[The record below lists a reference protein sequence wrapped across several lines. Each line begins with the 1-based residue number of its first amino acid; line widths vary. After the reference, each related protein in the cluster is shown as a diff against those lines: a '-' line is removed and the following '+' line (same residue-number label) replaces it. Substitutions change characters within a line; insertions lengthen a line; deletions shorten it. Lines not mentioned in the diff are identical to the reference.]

1 MLEESRIINILH
13 NMTEEV
19 KKAIEIAGITT
30 PQKSMFDDFSYRFD
44 AMAELLDIK
53 SVDEYKMIL
62 DEASTLW
69 HDALDFSYSL
79 ISGDSKHDD
88 FSIEYGRICRDLRQ
102 FKKHLMKA
110 ESLSFIMEF
119 ADFTE
124 QIKNDKGEEVKRI
137 LVSNAPYI
145 AEIKYSYHEIPEKE
159 GYAKTRHYSLKPLTA
174 FGLNPIYL
182 RMEDEGLEFRD
193 VKSDDPLLE
202 RYKSILDN
210 VVRYEDEVD
219 NGNVDYFTIPQ
230 TQRNNY
236 AHGTKE
242 FAKKC
247 SRLAELLKAVVI
259 APKDEFGETP
269 QKWKRKQAIAKIIL
283 DLYNIPYE
291 VSNGVKISTFLKN
304 MVIGG

>member
-1 MLEESRIINILH
+1 
-13 NMTEEV
+13 MTDEV

-44 AMAELLDIK
+44 AMAESLDIK

-62 DEASTLW
+62 DEASILW
-69 HDALDFSYSL
+69 HDALDFSSSL
-79 ISGDSKHDD
+79 IPGDSKHDD
-88 FSIEYGRICRDLRQ
+88 FSIEYGRICQDLRQ

-124 QIKNDKGEEVKRI
+124 KIKKKGEEIKRI

-145 AEIKYSYHEIPEKE
+145 AEIKYSYHD
-159 GYAKTRHYSLKPLTA
+159 ATRSRIVCRSKSLKPLTA

-182 RMEDEGLEFRD
+182 RMKLEGLEFRD
-193 VKSDDPLLE
+193 VKSEDPLLE
-202 RYKSILDN
+202 RYKSILDD
-210 VVRYEDEVD
+210 VVRYEGEVN

-236 AHGTKE
+236 AHGTKD

-259 APKDEFGETP
+259 APEDEFGETP
-269 QKWKRKQAIAKIIL
+269 QKWKRKQAIAKLIL
-283 DLYNIPYE
+283 DLYEIPYD
-291 VSNGVKISTFLKN
+291 VANGVKLITFEN
-304 MVIGG
+304 NITIGE